1 MSAMNLS
8 LQQAL
13 SWLSGARCVGDAQ
26 VVVQRVHTDSRS
38 LRAGDLFVAL
48 RGEKFDANAFIDQ
61 AKAQG
66 AVAVLCEPQGEAMA
80 VAHGLSALVVPD
92 ARLALGELAAGWRA
106 QFDLPVIAVTGSNGV
121 GGFEAFKAQFSTDT
135 RLHNLPIFK

>member
-8 LQQAL
+8 LQQAQ
-13 SWLSGARCVGDAQ
+13 SWLVGARCVGDAR
-26 VVVQRVHTDSRS
+26 VVVDRVHTDTRT

-48 RGEKFDANAFIDQ
+48 RGEKFDANQFMDQ

-66 AVAVLCEPQGEAMA
+66 AVAVLCEPQGEALA
-80 VAHGLSALVVPD
+80 LAQGLSAMVVPD

-106 QFDLPVIAVTGSNGV
+106 LLGQRLDPEDLLEN
-121 GGFEAFKAQFSTDT
+121 K
-135 RLHNLPIFK
+135 